1 MNLFATSSVA
11 KVSKKK
17 TYLHGNVFLLGK
29 CAVHA
34 YSVLS
39 VESTYYC
46 PLLYR
51 GIAGGS
57 SIIIVNPTDVVK
69 TQMQTAT
76 GQPQIMKIARNVWKG
91 EGIAGFWKGVNPNV
105 ARCFIGNACEIGFYD
120 TTKQNLL
127 ANDIVDDGPLA
138 HFSASAVSCSIQ
150 SSGVPVTRLT
160 CRVCVRLHI
169 GCRDPKRHILHTGGR
184 GENSPYEPGWRPH

>member
-1 MNLFATSSVA
+1 M
-11 KVSKKK
+11 
-17 TYLHGNVFLLGK
+17 GK
-29 CAVHA
+29 R
-34 YSVLS
+34 VLAG
-39 VESTYYC
+39 
-46 PLLYR
+46 

-120 TTKQNLL
+120 TTKCFGRFPTSC
-127 ANDIVDDGPLA
+127 VMSRCEGP
-138 HFSASAVSCSIQ
+138 SWASILDA
-150 SSGVPVTRLT
+150 
-160 CRVCVRLHI
+160 CVA
-169 GCRDPKRHILHTGGR
+169 
-184 GENSPYEPGWRPH
+184 

>member
-1 MNLFATSSVA
+1 MHFTNLFATSSLA
-11 KVSKKK
+11 KASKKK

-29 CAVHA
+29 CAVHVE
-34 YSVLS
+34 SVLS
-39 VESTYYC
+39 VASTYDY
-46 PLLYR
+46 LLVYR

-57 SIIIVNPTDVVK
+57 SIVIVNPTDVVK

-76 GQPQIMKIARNVWKG
+76 GKPQIMKIARNVWKG

-138 HFSASAVSCSIQ
+138 HFSAS
-150 SSGVPVTRLT
+150 T
-160 CRVCVRLHI
+160 VC
-169 GCRDPKRHILHTGGR
+169 
-184 GENSPYEPGWRPH
+184 